1 MVDGRLD
8 VRQDDAVQKFKDA
21 AFNKDFPIKTRSMI
35 LFFTAGK
42 NVHDHHFM
50 GLLIQ
55 FRKALGP
62 DMIVPALNMGSFKD
76 KFNKIPGSPKVS
88 SAVMAA
94 PFPCFPA
101 GALLYGI
108 ILLMLLLYPFLMVSG
123 GIFRGSIDCFTKNS
137 CFFPLFQKSRPFS
150 AKIFVQ
156 IPPMLYNGKTSLK
169 ICMTADFSQISAF
182 LAKIH

>member
-1 MVDGRLD
+1 M
-8 VRQDDAVQKFKDA
+8 QKFKDA

-76 KFNKIPGSPKVS
+76 KFNKIPGKSQGFKCGHGS
-88 SAVMAA
+88 S
-94 PFPCFPA
+94 FPLLSGRCPSLWNHSFD
-101 GALLYGI
+101 ALI
-108 ILLMLLLYPFLMVSG
+108 IPSG

-137 CFFPLFQKSRPFS
+137 CFFPSFS
-150 AKIFVQ
+150 KI
-156 IPPMLYNGKTSLK
+156 
-169 ICMTADFSQISAF
+169 TAFFRKNLCTNPAYAI
-182 LAKIH
+182 

>member
-35 LFFTAGK
+35 LVFTAGK

-76 KFNKIPGSPKVS
+76 KFNKIPGKSQGFKCGHGS
-88 SAVMAA
+88 S
-94 PFPCFPA
+94 
-101 GALLYGI
+101 
-108 ILLMLLLYPFLMVSG
+108 
-123 GIFRGSIDCFTKNS
+123 
-137 CFFPLFQKSRPFS
+137 FPLLSGRCPSLWNHSFDALIIPFSHGLWGHFSGLHRLFHKKFVLFSLFFKNHGLFPQKS
-150 AKIFVQ
+150 
-156 IPPMLYNGKTSLK
+156 LYKSRLCY
-169 ICMTADFSQISAF
+169 IMVR
-182 LAKIH
+182 HP